1 MEKNTYLLVC
11 GAIAREVLAVV
22 EANGWTHLEV
32 QALPAIL
39 HNHPDQIP
47 GRVDEKLATIAGQY
61 EHILV
66 GYADCGTGGM
76 LEPVLE
82 KHGAI
87 RLPGPHC
94 YSFFA
99 GAEAFDG
106 LADDELG
113 TFYLTDYLVRQ
124 FDTVFWKTMGLDR
137 HPELL
142 PMYFGHYKKVVYLA
156 QIPDPELDK
165 IAEEAAKRMGLAYE
179 RLETGLQPFDETLQ
193 TLTPAPL
200 SS

>member
-1 MEKNTYLLVC
+1 ML
-11 GAIAREVLAVV
+11 
-22 EANGWTHLEV
+22 EANKWDHMEV

-47 GRVDEKLATIAGQY
+47 ARVDEKLAEVAGQY
-61 EHILV
+61 DTLLV

-82 KHGAI
+82 KHGAT
-87 RLPGPHC
+87 RLAGPHC

-124 FDTVFWKTMGLDR
+124 FDTVFWKSMGLDR

-142 PMYFGHYKKVVYLA
+142 PMYFGHYTKVVYLA
-156 QIPDPELDK
+156 QIPDPALDAK
-165 IAEEAAKRMGLAYE
+165 AEAAAQRMGLAYE
-179 RLETGLQPFDETLQ
+179 RIETGLQPFDE
-193 TLTPAPL
+193 AL
-200 SS
+200 SAIA

>member
-1 MEKNTYLLVC
+1 MEKTAYLLVC
-11 GAIAREVLAVV
+11 GAIAREVLTVI

-47 GRVDEKLATIAGQY
+47 ARVDAKLAEVAGQY
-61 EHILV
+61 ETLLV
-66 GYADCGTGGM
+66 GYADCGTGG
-76 LEPVLE
+76 LLDPILE
-82 KHGAI
+82 KHGAT

-99 GAEAFDG
+99 GASAFDQM
-106 LADDELG
+106 AHDELG

-137 HPELL
+137 YPELL
-142 PMYFGHYKKVVYLA
+142 PMYFGHYRKVVYLV
-156 QIPDPELDK
+156 QIPDPALDTK
-165 IAEEAAKRMGLAYE
+165 AKEAAARMGLDYE
-179 RLETGLQPFDETLQ
+179 RIETGLAPFAAD
-193 TLTPAPL
+193 L
-200 SS
+200 SALV

>member
-1 MEKNTYLLVC
+1 MEKTAYLLVC
-11 GAIAREVLAVV
+11 GAIAKEVLTVI

-47 GRVDEKLATIAGQY
+47 ARVDAKLSEVVGQY
-61 EHILV
+61 KTLLV
-66 GYADCGTGGM
+66 GYADCGTGG
-76 LEPVLE
+76 LLDPILQ
-82 KHGAI
+82 KHGAT

-99 GAEAFDG
+99 GATTFDQM
-106 LADDELG
+106 AHDELG

-137 HPELL
+137 YPELL
-142 PMYFGHYKKVVYLA
+142 PMYFGHYRKVVYLV
-156 QIPDPELDK
+156 QIPDPDLDAK
-165 IAEEAAKRMGLAYE
+165 AEEAAARMGLDYE
-179 RLETGLQPFDETLQ
+179 RIETGLAPFAAD
-193 TLTPAPL
+193 L
-200 SS
+200 SALV

>member
-1 MEKNTYLLVC
+1 MVKSTYLLVC

-47 GRVDEKLATIAGQY
+47 GRVDEKLASVAGQY
-61 EHILV
+61 ETLLV

-76 LEPVLE
+76 LEPILE
-82 KHGAI
+82 KHGAT
-87 RLPGPHC
+87 RLAGPHC

-99 GAEAFDG
+99 GAQNFEA
-106 LADDELG
+106 LANDELG

-124 FDTVFWKTMGLDR
+124 FDTVFWKSMGLDR

-142 PMYFGHYKKVVYLA
+142 PMYFGHYTKVVYLA
-156 QIPDPELDK
+156 QIPDPELNAK
-165 IAEEAAKRMGLAYE
+165 AEEAAQRMGLSYE
-179 RLETGLQPFDETLQ
+179 RIETGLQPFD
-193 TLTPAPL
+193 AAL
-200 SS
+200 SEIV

>member
-1 MEKNTYLLVC
+1 MTKSGYLLAC
-11 GAIAREVLAVV
+11 GAIVREVLAVV

-39 HNHPDQIP
+39 HNHPEQIP
-47 GRVDEKLATIAGQY
+47 ARVDEKLAAVAGQY
-61 EHILV
+61 AQLLV
-66 GYADCGTGGM
+66 GYADCGTGGL
-76 LEPVLE
+76 LEPVLK
-82 KHGAI
+82 KHGAR

-99 GAEAFDG
+99 GAEVFAG
-106 LADDELG
+106 LAEEELG

-142 PMYFGHYKKVVYLA
+142 SLYFGQYKKVVYLA
-156 QIPDPELDK
+156 QIPDPELDTL
-165 IAEEAAKRMGLAYE
+165 AEEAAQRLGLAYE
-179 RLETGLQPFDETLQ
+179 RRDTGLQPFEATLAG
-193 TLTPAPL
+193 LV
-200 SS
+200 

>member
-11 GAIAREVLAVV
+11 GAIAREVFAVV

-47 GRVDEKLATIAGQY
+47 SRVDEKLTSIAGRY

-82 KHGAI
+82 KYGAI

-99 GAEAFDG
+99 GAETFDG
-106 LADDELG
+106 LANDELG

-165 IAEEAAKRMGLAYE
+165 IAEEAAERMGLAYE
-179 RLETGLQPFDETLQ
+179 RLDTGLQPFAETL
-193 TLTPAPL
+193 TGLV
-200 SS
+200 

>member
-1 MEKNTYLLVC
+1 MQETKNTYLLVC

-22 EANGWTHLEV
+22 EANGWNHLEV

-47 GRVDEKLATIAGQY
+47 ARVDEKLASVAGQY
-61 EHILV
+61 EHLLV

-82 KHGAI
+82 KHGAT

-106 LADDELG
+106 LAEDELG

-165 IAEEAAKRMGLAYE
+165 IAEAAAARMGLAYE
-179 RLETGLQPFDETLQ
+179 RHDTGLQPFDQ
-193 TLTPAPL
+193 TLTEL
-200 SS
+200 V

>member
-1 MEKNTYLLVC
+1 MKKTTYLLVC
-11 GAIAREVLAVV
+11 GAIAREVLAVI

-47 GRVDEKLATIAGQY
+47 ARVDEQLTSVAGQY
-61 EHILV
+61 AQLLV
-66 GYADCGTGGM
+66 GYADCGTGG
-76 LEPVLE
+76 LLDPILE
-82 KHGAI
+82 KHGAQ
-87 RLPGPHC
+87 RLDGPHC

-99 GAEAFDG
+99 GAARFDN

-124 FDTVFWKTMGLDR
+124 FDTVFWRSMGLDR

-142 PMYFGHYKKVVYLA
+142 PMYFGHYRKVVYLA
-156 QIPDPELDK
+156 QIPDPELDSK
-165 IAEEAAKRMGLAYE
+165 AEEAAQRLGLAYE
-179 RLETGLQPFDETLQ
+179 RIETGLAPFDRVLSELTL
-193 TLTPAPL
+193 
-200 SS
+200 